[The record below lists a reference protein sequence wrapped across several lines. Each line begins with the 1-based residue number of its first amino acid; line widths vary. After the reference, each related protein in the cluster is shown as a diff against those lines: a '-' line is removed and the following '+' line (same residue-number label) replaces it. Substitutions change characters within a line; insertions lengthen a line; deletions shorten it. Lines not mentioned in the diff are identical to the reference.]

1 VLSLDHVEELV
12 LIRVYVE
19 WSIER
24 IFLFDD
30 RERTSGGL
38 RARFDKENRSSK
50 RQAFSSCGSEVE
62 ADGALLTDRANL
74 ACGDHPRLRGSR
86 PSRAQCAGMSLEPS
100 D

>member
-1 VLSLDHVEELV
+1 MSVESTLAQAEALSLGAFVIHV
-12 LIRVYVE
+12 IRVYVE

-38 RARFDKENRSSK
+38 RARFDKENPPAK
-50 RQAFSSCGSEVE
+50 RQAFSS
-62 ADGALLTDRANL
+62 
-74 ACGDHPRLRGSR
+74 RGSAPLWPR
-86 PSRAQCAGMSLEPS
+86 T